1 MKSISESLVP
11 LATTNVTAATPT
23 QVKPVPSNQVS
34 FAEALVR
41 VKDKVTPTGT
51 EKRSTDGTNQFLE
64 TGSVASSLSNVVP
77 NRLPLPGLS
86 NKALE
91 EGLNERA
98 LDLRAYR
105 QMLLASNIANA
116 DTPGYKALDIDIEA
130 ALRDGKT
137 SKTVIPQYVT
147 PSQGAI
153 DGNTVEMDV
162 ERVKFTQNAL
172 MYEYHIDRIRGH
184 YKDMEELLK
193 NTPY

>member
-11 LATTNVTAATPT
+11 LTTSNVTSSTPA
-23 QVKPVPSNQVS
+23 QAKSNPLNQGS
-34 FAEALVR
+34 FAEALAR
-41 VKDKVTPTGT
+41 IKDKATSTDA
-51 EKRSTDGTNQFLE
+51 EQRSTDGVTQLAPAGPVPF
-64 TGSVASSLSNVVP
+64 TLSNVAVHF
-77 NRLPLPGLS
+77 PLPGLFS
-86 NKALE
+86 KALE
-91 EGLNERA
+91 HGFNERA
-98 LDLRAYR
+98 LDLRVYR
-105 QMLLASNIANA
+105 QTLLASNIANA
-116 DTPGYKALDIDIEA
+116 DTPGYKAMDIDIDA

-137 SKTVIPQYVT
+137 SKTVTPHYVT

-172 MYEYHIDRIRGH
+172 MYEYHVDRVRGH